1 MEKLLKSKLEAA
13 KELKLLTKNIRQ
25 LSPKTEYD
33 KFNSMFDERQHI
45 IEKIKA
51 ISVEINEAKD
61 DANFIETN
69 EIKALNKEIKEVFAE
84 IFDTDNIIRKNIS
97 NELKEVKQKLNHPET
112 HLNTINIKA

>member
-33 KFNSMFDERQHI
+33 KFNSMFDERQQI
-45 IEKIKA
+45 IEKINA
-51 ISVEINEAKD
+51 ISTEINEAKAN
-61 DANFIETN
+61 ANFIETS
-69 EIKALNKEIKEVFAE
+69 EMKSLNKELKEIFAE

-97 NELKEVKQKLNHPET
+97 NELKEVKQKLNRPEA
-112 HLNTINIKA
+112 HSNTINIKA